1 MVKYSTMSKIP
12 KLKDEFTISDPE
24 TLKVIGDPL
33 RLQIMKSFRS
43 PRTVKDVAE
52 VLGIAQTKLY
62 YHVNMLEKH
71 NLIEVV
77 DTNVVSGIIEKKYR
91 VSAARFGVD
100 EKLLSAVEDPSGS
113 IDSLLGA
120 IFDSA
125 KDEIK
130 KSIQADLMDLK
141 DQSDA
146 KRGVIVHTSLTLTDE
161 QVKEFMDKI
170 SAVLEEYNQLA
181 DANEEKAP
189 NAPIYGLTYAFFP
202 VYRPDEE

>member
-1 MVKYSTMSKIP
+1 MAKYP
-12 KLKDEFTISDPE
+12 KLKEEITITDPE

-33 RLQIMKSFRS
+33 RLQILKTFKH

-52 VLGIAQTKLY
+52 ILGIAQTKLY

-77 DTNVVSGIIEKKYR
+77 ETNVVSGIIEKKYR
-91 VSAARFGVD
+91 VTAARFGVD
-100 EKLLSAVEDPSGS
+100 EELLSTVEDPSGH

-120 IFDSA
+120 IFNSA

-146 KRGVIVHTSLTLTDE
+146 KRGVIVHTSLNLTDE
-161 QVKEFMDKI
+161 QVTEFMEKL
-170 SAVLEEYNQLA
+170 SAVLKEYNDLA
-181 DANEEKAP
+181 DENEEKTPDAP
-189 NAPIYGLTYAFFP
+189 VYGLTYAFFP
-202 VYRPDEE
+202 IYRPDEE